1 MNSNVEK
8 IHQASM
14 QILARA
20 GMKFHHEDALRILQE
35 NGIRVEGNVA
45 YFTEKQIMYWVKKAP
60 AVAKLYAEDPAFDME
75 IGDNK
80 QYVGPCGG
88 ATFIRETDGSTRDAV
103 FTDFIRLVKLFE
115 GNPDYYLNGGLACQP
130 TDIPAEYATVLL
142 ALASMTHTRKC
153 IFTAAGPYHTI
164 DLLVKMAC
172 VRYQIT
178 EEDLREK
185 PRLCTIANTNTPLQ
199 LDKTMTE
206 TIMAM
211 ARYGQPVIIA
221 SAAMAGTTSP
231 VTLAGT
237 MAMVNAEVIA
247 SIALA
252 QMVAPGAPVIYGSQ
266 STAADMGTCS
276 IAIGSPEGALCYKY
290 CAEMAKFY
298 GIPSRAGGALSDA
311 KTLNAQAGYESML
324 TCMACQ
330 ESGINIMTQS
340 AGILDSY
347 LAVSYEKLVV
357 DFEIQ
362 AFVKRYLR
370 DIEVNEETIPMDLI
384 CELGQDGQY
393 LMEDHTLEFCR
404 KEFCIPALS
413 VRGPHEDANGQFQK
427 NIEKRLQQ
435 LLNAYHKPAVS
446 KTVLE
451 SLQQL
456 LLNEGIQ
463 LEDIEKAVMG

>member
-1 MNSNVEK
+1 M
-8 IHQASM
+8 
-14 QILARA
+14 
-20 GMKFHHEDALRILQE
+20 
-35 NGIRVEGNVA
+35 
-45 YFTEKQIMYWVKKAP
+45 
-60 AVAKLYAEDPAFDME
+60 
-75 IGDNK
+75 
-80 QYVGPCGG
+80 
-88 ATFIRETDGSTRDAV
+88 
-103 FTDFIRLVKLFE
+103 
-115 GNPDYYLNGGLACQP
+115 
-130 TDIPAEYATVLL
+130 
-142 ALASMTHTRKC
+142 
-153 IFTAAGPYHTI
+153 
-164 DLLVKMAC
+164 
-172 VRYQIT
+172 
-178 EEDLREK
+178 
-185 PRLCTIANTNTPLQ
+185 
-199 LDKTMTE
+199 
-206 TIMAM
+206 
-211 ARYGQPVIIA
+211 
-221 SAAMAGTTSP
+221 
-231 VTLAGT
+231 
-237 MAMVNAEVIA
+237 
-247 SIALA
+247 
-252 QMVAPGAPVIYGSQ
+252 
-266 STAADMGTCS
+266 
-276 IAIGSPEGALCYKY
+276 
-290 CAEMAKFY
+290 
-298 GIPSRAGGALSDA
+298 
-311 KTLNAQAGYESML
+311 NAQAGYESML

-446 KTVLE
+446 ETVLE